1 MRYAE
6 IGGRQVAWTAVGRG
20 PALVMGGWWSS
31 HLTLDWADEAFRSFV
46 SALAAHHTVI
56 RYDRPGSGR
65 SDRRGPVPE
74 TLAGE
79 LAVLSGLLDHL
90 AAEAPETVGGEVSL
104 LGASAGCAVAAAY
117 TAENPDRVSRLVLYG
132 AYARGEDIASPQA
145 RATLLSVVEQ
155 HWGLGSRV
163 LTDLFLPAATAA
175 ERDAFVDFQ
184 RRSATPATAT
194 ASLRAVYAFDSTG
207 YLRRVRRPTLVL
219 HRREDRAIPF
229 ALGRQVA
236 DLVPAATFVE
246 LPGEHHFPWMG
257 EPRPVL
263 EAVTAFLAGRVPSPR
278 RPDRA
283 TAGPTLTARER
294 QVLTLVAQGQTDAQ
308 IAEQL
313 LLSPHTV
320 HRHVANARTKL
331 GVPTRSAAAAW
342 AVTNQADQSNQSG
355 RAG

>member
-1 MRYAE
+1 VRVEDQVVRYAE
-6 IGGRQVAWTAVGRG
+6 IGDRQVAWAAVGRG

-46 SALAAHHTVI
+46 ASLAAHHTVI

-74 TLAGE
+74 TLDGE
-79 LAVLSGLLDHL
+79 LAVLTGLLDHL
-90 AAEAPETVGGEVSL
+90 AAEAPEVVGEQVSL

-117 TAENPDRVSRLVLYG
+117 AAEQPDRVSRLVLYG

-184 RRSATPATAT
+184 RRSATPATAA
-194 ASLRAVYAFDSTG
+194 ASLRAVYAFDSTA

-246 LPGEHHFPWMG
+246 LPGEHHFGWMG
-257 EPRPVL
+257 EPRPVVD
-263 EAVTAFLAGRVPSPR
+263 AVLAFLAGRVPTLPR
-278 RPDRA
+278 PVRDRDA
-283 TAGPTLTARER
+283 AGPVLTARER
-294 QVLTLVAQGQTDAQ
+294 QVLALVAQGRTDAQ

-331 GVPTRSAAAAW
+331 GVATRSAAAAW
-342 AVTNQADQSNQSG
+342 ALTNQG
-355 RAG
+355 G